1 MVLMDRAWLKHIPRH
16 QNRTFIFNIDKVIAD
31 FIYLPLRLLAMSGA
45 NLAAILD
52 FLAARK
58 VENA

>member
-1 MVLMDRAWLKHIPRH
+1 MVK
-16 QNRTFIFNIDKVIAD
+16 NIHLDTKIVPLSSILIKLAD

-52 FLAARK
+52 FLVTRE
-58 VENA
+58 VENAL